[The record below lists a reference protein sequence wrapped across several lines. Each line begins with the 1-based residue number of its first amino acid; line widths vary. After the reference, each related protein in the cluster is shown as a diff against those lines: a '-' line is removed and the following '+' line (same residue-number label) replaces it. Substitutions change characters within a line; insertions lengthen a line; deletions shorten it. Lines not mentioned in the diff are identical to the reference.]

1 MRKIAMAATLAFLY
15 LCGSCLIQN
24 NAVQAQNFSKKGQ
37 KAGGKGKNSQRRQDA
52 EDIEAPVNMS
62 KFPGVGSID
71 AWKTSV
77 PEFRAGMT
85 KMRQHSWDEAISHF
99 QASIALYEYQPHAW
113 YQIGRATEAKNGLVA
128 DAEKDFRKSVTL
140 DNQYWPGWKAL
151 ANNLFVQKRYDEA
164 REAVSNALNLDAPQA
179 AKGQMR
185 KIVEMID
192 SAQRNSNTESQNTA
206 Q

>member
-1 MRKIAMAATLAFLY
+1 MQRIFLAVCLALLCGYINCPGDNSAAMAQ
-15 LCGSCLIQN
+15 S
-24 NAVQAQNFSKKGQ
+24 FSKRGQ
-37 KAGGKGKNSQRRQDA
+37 KSGAKGKNANRRQ
-52 EDIEAPVNMS
+52 EENDIEAPVNLN

-71 AWKTSV
+71 SWKTSV
-77 PEFRAGMT
+77 PEFRAGMS
-85 KMRQHSWDEAISHF
+85 KMKQHSWDEAIAHF
-99 QASIALYEYQPHAW
+99 RASIALYEYQPHAW
-113 YQIGRATEAKNGLVA
+113 YQIGRAIEAKSGLFS
-128 DAEKDFRKSVTL
+128 DAEKAFRKSVSL
-140 DNQYWPGWKAL
+140 DNQYWQGWKAL
-151 ANNLFVQKRYDEA
+151 ANNLYVQKRYDEA